1 MSKIN
6 YELEIIGEK
15 KIYHPRK
22 EFIDPIVTSKKKI
35 FEITSDNSYGK
46 TFILNLI
53 AYALEVD
60 KLSDDKIL
68 KTIKE
73 RIKGYDDLSS
83 YNLEYDIILDLPDN
97 KTLSLSKAKG
107 RNKLIQIDDSP
118 PIGYN
123 VLHKNLSVI
132 YDVPTNPSDRLNAV
146 IKDLDSWNNR
156 LQDKIIKTLRYFNDI
171 SKEFDSVRNEY
182 KIKKLEESSLKINSE
197 IKVLKINI
205 QEKKTTLNDLLQIKN
220 LNNLKL
226 LYNRK
231 ADTETKIFK
240 ITKQFKALKKP
251 AKIEQK
257 DEAKI
262 KLLHTEAADV
272 NRNFKVIISKLI
284 EEIEG
289 DIEISELILEK
300 NDKHYSLIKETE
312 LNDIY
317 KSVNYV
323 TKQKKFID
331 SVDYV
336 KDTIIRFIQGKKNDK
351 SYVIH
356 NSYKQFIEILKELM
370 ENEIDYLLKPAT
382 SVDSSKLIT
391 HLESIINEHKIKD
404 FDTLRLF
411 LNSDLKSIKGLV
423 AQFLR
428 VQNKLKIE
436 LKKKLVKDDDSKYYE
451 IQGQLQDLKE
461 FLKKVNY
468 SIEKSRVICAND
480 AEIDDLE
487 RFDSLDKTVDMHF
500 NVKQKIQKTSLLKD
514 LNKSIIELEKETKI
528 LDKESENLESNQ
540 RMNDISLKRE
550 NRKNSSKYNDEQKLK
565 IERFIK
571 CLQQSNNNLKG
582 FNDVI
587 SKMKSG
593 LLTKFESHEDI
604 QFMEL
609 AGKIIAYSMDNKL
622 LRADGVF
629 AELKFYDMVKQEF
642 HCGGDLIVKK
652 DDVSTGLASANYLK
666 QRIDNI
672 DGDYVVVLL
681 DEIGNMAQNAINTVI
696 ESIKKLEKQNR
707 LVLAIFT
714 RPKSDGIKII
724 EY

>member
-1 MSKIN
+1 MNKIN

-22 EFIDPIVTSKKKI
+22 EFINPIVTSKKKI

-171 SKEFDSVRNEY
+171 SKEFDDVRNEY

-226 LYNRK
+226 LYNKK

-370 ENEIDYLLKPAT
+370 ENEG
-382 SVDSSKLIT
+382 
-391 HLESIINEHKIKD
+391 ESTI
-404 FDTLRLF
+404 
-411 LNSDLKSIKGLV
+411 
-423 AQFLR
+423 
-428 VQNKLKIE
+428 
-436 LKKKLVKDDDSKYYE
+436 
-451 IQGQLQDLKE
+451 
-461 FLKKVNY
+461 
-468 SIEKSRVICAND
+468 
-480 AEIDDLE
+480 
-487 RFDSLDKTVDMHF
+487 
-500 NVKQKIQKTSLLKD
+500 
-514 LNKSIIELEKETKI
+514 
-528 LDKESENLESNQ
+528 
-540 RMNDISLKRE
+540 
-550 NRKNSSKYNDEQKLK
+550 
-565 IERFIK
+565 
-571 CLQQSNNNLKG
+571 
-582 FNDVI
+582 
-587 SKMKSG
+587 
-593 LLTKFESHEDI
+593 
-604 QFMEL
+604 
-609 AGKIIAYSMDNKL
+609 
-622 LRADGVF
+622 
-629 AELKFYDMVKQEF
+629 
-642 HCGGDLIVKK
+642 
-652 DDVSTGLASANYLK
+652 
-666 QRIDNI
+666 
-672 DGDYVVVLL
+672 
-681 DEIGNMAQNAINTVI
+681 
-696 ESIKKLEKQNR
+696 
-707 LVLAIFT
+707 
-714 RPKSDGIKII
+714 
-724 EY
+724 